1 MTLSAID
8 VLILLDGIRVQLSY
22 HIGQAMITLNTF
34 LVMGVRSLDDFPAGA
49 LIGLIGGPLI
59 VLISAGIVYF
69 YTLYLLLA

>member
-1 MTLSAID
+1 M
-8 VLILLDGIRVQLSY
+8 
-22 HIGQAMITLNTF
+22 MTLNTF